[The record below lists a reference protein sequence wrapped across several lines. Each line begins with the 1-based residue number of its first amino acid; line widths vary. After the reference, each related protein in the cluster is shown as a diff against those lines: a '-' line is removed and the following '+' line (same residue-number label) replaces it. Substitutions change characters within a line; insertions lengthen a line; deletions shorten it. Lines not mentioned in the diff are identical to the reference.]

1 MLPYSPQIRQAVAIL
16 RAGGLIAY
24 PTEGVFGL
32 GCNPFDAA
40 AVERLLALKQRPM
53 HKGLILISD
62 RIERLEPFFAPL
74 TADQWQRLRSRWPG
88 PMTWTVP
95 HNGALP
101 DWITGGRSTVA
112 LRVTAHPV
120 AAKLCAQYG
129 QPLVSTS
136 ANRQGRPALE
146 RRLQVQ
152 QQLSQELDFILPGRV
167 LTPGKASQ
175 IEDLIS
181 GQCYR
186 A

>member
-1 MLPYSPQIRQAVAIL
+1 MHPYSLPIRQAVAIIQ
-16 RAGGLIAY
+16 RGGLIAY

-32 GCNPFDAA
+32 GCNLFDGA
-40 AVERLLALKQRPM
+40 AVARLLALKQRPL

-62 RIERLEPFFAPL
+62 RVERFEPFLAPL
-74 TADQWQRLRSRWPG
+74 TDAHWQRMCSRWPG

-95 HNGALP
+95 HNGTLP
-101 DWITGGRSTVA
+101 EWITGGRSTVA
-112 LRVTAHPV
+112 IRVTAHPV
-120 AAKLCAQYG
+120 AANLCAQFG

-146 RRLQVQ
+146 RQLQVR
-152 QQLSQELDFILPGRV
+152 QQLANELDFILPGRV

-181 GQCYR
+181 GQRYR

>member
-1 MLPYSPQIRQAVAIL
+1 MLRYSLPIRQAGSIL
-16 RAGGLIAY
+16 RSGGLIAY

-32 GCNPFDAA
+32 GCNPFDGA
-40 AVERLLALKQRPM
+40 AVARLLALKQRPI

-62 RIERLEPFFAPL
+62 CIERLEPFFGPL
-74 TADQWQRLRSRWPG
+74 TADQRQRLRSRWPG
-88 PMTWTVP
+88 PMTWTVR
-95 HNGALP
+95 HNGTLP
-101 DWITGGRSTVA
+101 DWITGGRATVA
-112 LRVTAHPV
+112 VRVTAHPV
-120 AAKLCAQYG
+120 AANLCSQFG

-136 ANRQGRPALE
+136 ANRHGRPALQ

-152 QQLSQELDFILPGRV
+152 QQLAHELDFIVPGRV